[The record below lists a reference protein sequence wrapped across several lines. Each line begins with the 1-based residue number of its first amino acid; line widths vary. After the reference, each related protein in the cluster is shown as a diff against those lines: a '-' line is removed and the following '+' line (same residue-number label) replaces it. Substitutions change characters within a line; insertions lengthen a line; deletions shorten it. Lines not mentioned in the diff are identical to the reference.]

1 MNRRQRLMI
10 AILAIAAAALVVP
23 GFSSAAFTSQTTGTG
38 TVSAAADWTPP
49 TVSVLDPGAAVKGTT
64 TIGVNATDAESGI
77 QGVELQVQPAAGGTW
92 ATICSTTTSP
102 YSCAW
107 DTTTRADGSYLLRA
121 IATDKAGYSTTSDTV
136 RTTVANSLTV
146 SIAALPE
153 FVRGNVAVQAT
164 VSNASG
170 LNPVVRIEYAPA
182 GTNTWTT
189 VCANL
194 SSPYSCTA
202 ATAGNI
208 ANGSYDLRAVAV
220 VGNATYTSASVRTL
234 VDNQAP
240 TVTMT
245 DPGSPLTGSKTFTAT
260 ASDANSGVASVA
272 IQYATGTD
280 WTTLCTVT
288 TAPYSCSNYDTS
300 ALPNGTYGF
309 RAIAT
314 DKAGNTTTSATV
326 ANRTVTNV
334 TATVKL
340 NDPGTYLRGTVPL
353 SATASANGGSITS
366 VKIQRLL
373 PGTDTW
379 LDTCT
384 TAAAGTTYTC
394 SWDTTKVGDG
404 VYDLRAVAT
413 DSSGR
418 TTVSNVVAGRT
429 VDNTRPMGSDVQAIN
444 GSGQAGRVDAGDV
457 ITFTYS
463 ELMDLNSILPGWNG
477 SSTSVSGTLTS
488 GFFTTN
494 TIEFDRNNGRPSLGT
509 IDLGANFGGIFTSS
523 DILNARMTGTTG
535 IVDGTPRTIITVTIE
550 SGSSPRATGSSANMQ
565 WTPSSS
571 AMDLA
576 GNSLSPTKVTESGAR
591 DVDF

>member
-182 GTNTWTT
+182 GTTTWTT

-245 DPGSPLTGSKTFTAT
+245 DPGSPLSGTKTFTAT
-260 ASDANSGVASVA
+260 ASDAHSGVASVA
-272 IQYATGTD
+272 IQYSTGGD
-280 WTTLCTVT
+280 WTTLCTLT
-288 TAPYSCSNYDTS
+288 AAPYSCSSDTS

-309 RAIAT
+309 RAVAT
-314 DKAGNTTTSATV
+314 DKAGNTTTSATI
-326 ANRTVTNV
+326 ANRTVTNIVSSV
-334 TATVKL
+334 TLA
-340 NDPGTYLRGTVPL
+340 DPGAYLRGTVAL
-353 SATASANGGSITS
+353 TATATSNGTITS
-366 VKIQRLL
+366 VKFQRAPAGSTAWTDLC
-373 PGTDTW
+373 TDT
-379 LDTCT
+379 
-384 TAAAGTTYTC
+384 AAPYTC
-394 SWDTTKVGDG
+394 SWNTTQVTDG
-404 VYDLRAVAT
+404 AYDLRAVLT
-413 DSSGR
+413 DSTGK
-418 TTVSNVVAGRT
+418 TTTSSVVAART
-429 VDNTRPMGSDVQAIN
+429 VDNTGPAGVDVQAVN
-444 GSGQAGRVDAGDV
+444 GGGQVGRIDAGDV
-457 ITFTYS
+457 ITFTYN
-463 ELMDLNSILPGWNG
+463 EQIDLTSILAGWDGQTVSSAGTLDAGFLSNATLNLDQTGRPKLG
-477 SSTSVSGTLTS
+477 SVNLNAFGGLLPISNRFETSVTASTS
-488 GFFTTN
+488 TT
-494 TIEFDRNNGRPSLGT
+494 T
-509 IDLGANFGGIFTSS
+509 
-523 DILNARMTGTTG
+523 
-535 IVDGTPRTIITVTIE
+535 GTPRTVITVRIV
-550 SGSSPRATGSSANMQ
+550 SGTSSRTSTSAVSMV
-565 WTPSSS
+565 WSPP
-571 AMDLA
+571 AGIADLA
-576 GNSLSPTKVTESGAR
+576 GNTISGGTVTESGNA